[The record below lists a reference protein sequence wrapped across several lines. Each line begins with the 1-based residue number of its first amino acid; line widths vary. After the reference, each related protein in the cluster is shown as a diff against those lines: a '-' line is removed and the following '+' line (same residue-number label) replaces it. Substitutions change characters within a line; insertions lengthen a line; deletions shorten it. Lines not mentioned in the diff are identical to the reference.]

1 MSTKLVQARVE
12 ESIRDQSAKI
22 LERWGLTI
30 SDMVRI
36 LLTRTAREGSPPI
49 ELVSTSEEHDRWF
62 REQVLKAIN
71 DDDFVDSDQAN
82 AQFARQRAGLKSRLR
97 SEI

>member
-12 ESIRDQSAKI
+12 ESIRDQSAKV

-30 SDMVRI
+30 SDVVRI

-49 ELVSTSEEHDRWF
+49 ELVSSSDEHDRWF
-62 REQVLKAIN
+62 KRQVLQAID
-71 DDDFVDSDQAN
+71 DDDFVDASEAK
-82 AQFARQRAGLKSRLR
+82 AQFTRQHAQLKAKHR
-97 SEI
+97 SN

>member
-1 MSTKLVQARVE
+1 MSTKLVQARVD
-12 ESIRDQSAKI
+12 ESIKDQSAKV

-36 LLTRTAREGSPPI
+36 LLTRTDREGSPPI

-62 REQVLKAIN
+62 KKQVLEAIN
-71 DDDFVDSDQAN
+71 EDDFADAEQAK
-82 AQFARQRAGLKSRLR
+82 AQFARQRAELKAKLR
-97 SEI
+97 

>member
-1 MSTKLVQARVE
+1 MPTKLVQARVE
-12 ESIRDQSAKI
+12 ESIKDQSAKV

-62 REQVLKAIN
+62 KNQVLEAIE
-71 DDDFVDSDQAN
+71 DDDFADSEQAKDQ
-82 AQFARQRAGLKSRLR
+82 FERQRAQLKAKFR
-97 SEI
+97 

>member
-12 ESIRDQSAKI
+12 ESIRDQSAKV

-62 REQVLKAIN
+62 KQQVLEAIE
-71 DDDFVDSDQAN
+71 DDDFADSEQAK
-82 AQFARQRAGLKSRLR
+82 AQFERQRAQLKAKSR
-97 SEI
+97 

>member
-12 ESIRDQSAKI
+12 ESIRDQSARV

-30 SDMVRI
+30 SDLVRI

-49 ELVSTSEEHDRWF
+49 ELVSASEEHDRWF

-97 SEI
+97 SEL

>member
-12 ESIRDQSAKI
+12 ESIRDQSAKV

-49 ELVSTSEEHDRWF
+49 ELVSASDEHDRWF
-62 REQVLKAIN
+62 REQVLEAIN
-71 DDDFVDSDQAN
+71 DEDFADAEQAKT
-82 AQFARQRAGLKSRLR
+82 QFARQRAELKAKLR
-97 SEI
+97 DR

>member
-12 ESIRDQSAKI
+12 ESIRDQSAKV

-62 REQVLKAIN
+62 KKQVLDAI
-71 DDDFVDSDQAN
+71 DEDDFAEAEEAN
-82 AQFARQRAGLKSRLR
+82 AQFERQRAELKTKSR
-97 SEI
+97 